1 LSATGHDL
9 QARLWR
15 ARRQHDH
22 LDARLELRDGQWVLE
37 YVHNDRSM
45 LEWRFATRE
54 EAAAEADR
62 RLRELQRAG
71 WNVHW

>member
-1 LSATGHDL
+1 MHDSGHDL
-9 QARLWR
+9 QTRLWR

-22 LDARLELRDGQWVLE
+22 LDARLEERDGQWQLE

-45 LEWRFATRE
+45 FVWRFCTRD
-54 EAAAEADR
+54 EAVAEADR